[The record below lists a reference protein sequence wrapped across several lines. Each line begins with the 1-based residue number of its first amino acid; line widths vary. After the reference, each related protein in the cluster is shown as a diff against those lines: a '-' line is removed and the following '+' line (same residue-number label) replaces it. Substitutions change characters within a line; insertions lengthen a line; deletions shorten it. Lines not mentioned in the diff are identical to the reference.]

1 MVNFD
6 DVTKENIKQHNSNWL
21 QIPDHP
27 QRRKII
33 GVSESGEASSIFNLI
48 NQQRDIDTIHLHAK
62 DPYEA
67 KYQY

>member
-27 QRRKII
+27 QRIKII
-33 GVSESGEASSIFNLI
+33 GGSESGEASSIFNLI
-48 NQQRDIDTIHLHAK
+48 NQQQDIDTIHLYAK

>member
-27 QRRKII
+27 QRIKII
-33 GVSESGEASSIFNLI
+33 GGSESGEASSIFNLI
-48 NQQRDIDTIHLHAK
+48 NQQRDIDTIHLYAK